1 VFQCTAYLSSLK
13 GSYVRD
19 NVINGRLWQPAKY
32 PPYKHGTAACG
43 GNMADIIGAAAY
55 DGRHKI
61 RNAIMPWQKFDN
73 TGEGVY

>member
-1 VFQCTAYLSSLK
+1 MA
-13 GSYVRD
+13 
-19 NVINGRLWQPAKY
+19 VI
-32 PPYKHGTAACG
+32 T
-43 GNMADIIGAAAY
+43 GAAAY